1 MNADRLGVGSEF
13 VYTHQPYGREGQ
25 IKQWHSPYVSLS
37 VFFTHTHKHTH
48 AYGQKDGGW
57 TVATTCLT
65 LSRLSTTVTPARAD
79 PSLSLSLPASP
90 FTLKKFILWC
100 FLFWDVVWNFFFLLF
115 LSSPSLHHGLWI
127 WAYLSQCRMFSGSRN
142 VDSGPPIRLV
152 RAGRTSGVKQV
163 SSWDWHPWNHEPKS
177 R

>member
-1 MNADRLGVGSEF
+1 MQIDWGWGVSLCTHTSPMGGRGRLNSDTLPMSHSLSFLHTLINTHMLMDKRMGVGQSPQP
-13 VYTHQPYGREGQ
+13 VSHSVGSQQQWHQPE
-25 IKQWHSPYVSLS
+25 
-37 VFFTHTHKHTH
+37 
-48 AYGQKDGGW
+48 
-57 TVATTCLT
+57 LT
-65 LSRLSTTVTPARAD
+65 LL
-79 PSLSLSLPASP
+79 SLSLSLPASP
-90 FTLKKFILWC
+90 FTLKNFILWC